1 MTKTIKQQG
10 KPYTKAQREV
20 IIESLKT
27 YLQLGYSRNKACS
40 FVGFDPTT
48 LNKWVMKD
56 NALSMKL
63 IGWENEVSILSRRNL
78 RSSIEEKKDNNISL
92 EWLRAKD
99 RQEFGK
105 NVDVTSDHKPISQIE
120 VVYKTFGEELNADNT

>member
-10 KPYTKAQREV
+10 KPYTKEQRES
-20 IIESLKT
+20 IIESLKS
-27 YLQLGYSRNKACS
+27 YLQLGYSRNKACA

-63 IGWENEVSILSRRNL
+63 IGWENEVSILARRNL
-78 RSSIEEKKDNNISL
+78 RSDIESKGNTDTSMK
-92 EWLRAKD
+92 WLQAKD

-105 NVDVTSDHKPISQIE
+105 NVDVTSDQKPINKIE